1 MVKNLPTV
9 ERSTKIRFGKNC
21 TNDQAENTI
30 VFNATE
36 GEIDTPFTDSVYIT
50 PLRLRTDLSDRNIS
64 VLAYNQ
70 VTKEMMDSGAI
81 AEDILNFTLEAAI
94 INGNVTANTVSFNN
108 VNTSVTTLSNVGIS
122 NSLPTDTL
130 SVGSKVF
137 VNQTAANTLTV
148 LGNTYIQNSLVV
160 DGDATFNGLV
170 TTLHANNTV
179 IKDAILELGK
189 DNVVGDSILDLGFIM
204 TRPNP
209 DANVAIGFREVSNEF
224 VIAYTNSNAG
234 GHTITPIGQDMNV
247 HVYGQI
253 FTESNVG
260 IINTSP
266 IHTLDVGS
274 NLFVDEFGSNILVV
288 TGNTSISADLTVDG
302 DTLFVDSGVDKVGI
316 NTLTPSAELHV
327 VGNAVSYT
335 HLTLPTNREV

>member
-1 MVKNLPTV
+1 M
-9 ERSTKIRFGKNC
+9 
-21 TNDQAENTI
+21 A
-30 VFNATE
+30 
-36 GEIDTPFTDSVYIT
+36 
-50 PLRLRTDLSDRNIS
+50 SDNIM
-64 VLAYNQ
+64 VLAYNRD
-70 VTKEMMDSGAI
+70 TKELTDSNAI
-81 AEDILNFTLEAAI
+81 AREILNFNLLGATK
-94 INGNVTANTVSFNN
+94 NGNVTPYTVEFKSTDAIPAAA
-108 VNTSVTTLSNVGIS
+108 TSIVTTGNVGIS
-122 NSLPTDTL
+122 NLSPTDTL
-130 SVGSKVF
+130 SVGSKF
-137 VNQTAANTLTV
+137 HVNVDSSNVLTV

-170 TTLHANNTV
+170 TTLHSNNTV

-189 DNVVGDSILDLGFIM
+189 DNVVGDSLLDLGLIM

-224 VIAYTNSNAG
+224 VIAYTNSNAD
-234 GHTITPIGQDMNV
+234 GHTITPVGKDMNV

-266 IHTLDVGS
+266 THTLDVGS

-302 DTLFVDSGVDKVGI
+302 DTLFVDSGTDRVGV
-316 NTLTPSAELHV
+316 NTLVPDAELHV
-327 VGNAVSYT
+327 VGNTV
-335 HLTLPTNREV
+335 LCEFEL